1 MDRSSQPPSSDSPAG
16 DLPPARLAGWI
27 LSGGPAL
34 FPTDTLPALAARP
47 EAARQIWSL
56 KTRPSS
62 KPLILMGAEPEPLW
76 AALGLPPLPQW
87 LEVAELCWPGAL
99 TLVLPA
105 RGAVVAALQPGVVA
119 AEARLGLRIPAC
131 EQALD
136 LLRRTGPL
144 ATTSANRSGDPP
156 CLTAAESAAMFP
168 QVPRLAPVPWPCP
181 AGQASTVLAWRPS
194 GGWQVLRSGAVMP
207 DLPFR

>member
-1 MDRSSQPPSSDSPAG
+1 M
-16 DLPPARLAGWI
+16 
-27 LSGGPAL
+27 
-34 FPTDTLPALAARP
+34 
-47 EAARQIWSL
+47 
-56 KTRPSS
+56 
-62 KPLILMGAEPEPLW
+62 
-76 AALGLPPLPQW
+76 
-87 LEVAELCWPGAL
+87 
-99 TLVLPA
+99 
-105 RGAVVAALQPGVVA
+105 VAALQPGVVA

-156 CLTAAESAAMFP
+156 CLTAAEAAAMFP
-168 QVPRLAPVPWPCP
+168 QVPRLAPVPWLRP

-194 GGWQVLRSGAVMP
+194 GDWQVLRSGAVMP